1 MDAMSIGKIVL
12 AALFVFMIIRFA
24 PAAIHQIKHGP
35 KGSTSEWLNA
45 LLLIGAVAAF
55 VMFLMSIT

>member
-24 PAAIHQIKHGP
+24 PAAFHQLKHGP
-35 KGSTSEWLNA
+35 KGSASEWLNA

-55 VMFLMSIT
+55 VLFLMSIT